1 MTLFGYFKIF
11 YRYIYNNTNN
21 TNNNTNNTNNK
32 TNNKIN
38 NNKINNNK
46 NNSNTNLDKGIS
58 LIGNKTQIQSSIAH
72 TCLSYFKIIE
82 IRGSFLLGKMYLMMR
97 FVP

>member
-21 TNNNTNNTNNK
+21 N
-32 TNNKIN
+32 IN
-38 NNKINNNK
+38 NNKINNNNK
-46 NNSNTNLDKGIS
+46 NNSNTNLDKGLS

-82 IRGSFLLGKMYLMMR
+82 IRGSFLLGKMYLRMR